1 MDVSIRRKP
10 LTLTIPVDIGLLA
23 IATGFVE
30 KSAGAFGLGK
40 REAMALTLA
49 AEEVF
54 AFIAGAGISDNEIQI
69 ICRNGGYYV
78 ELALRLKSGLI
89 PVDAFNLTRSPAAV
103 NPEGL
108 EQLGLILASRAVD
121 RLAVDRCGKEYFN
134 LRFMVDKHY
143 PSVEPAILPEPSGR
157 FRVLEADGA
166 MLAEFAAR
174 LRSGSG
180 ESAPAFLMLPGKL
193 IDMVASGDYEVL
205 TALNEKGAVGGGIVF
220 SKSRQMTEAWGPY
233 VFSAE
238 ERLPRM
244 LVEKTLEKLGR
255 AQETLCLVIMAPPP
269 QTPLDYFE
277 RLPGGAVYR
286 QLAEDDGARVYAHP
300 CFKTFLQDFYEN
312 LALPRIIQDV
322 AYMGEELEPHSA
334 LATAIDRQSASGELT
349 LLWAGKNLEENLRAH
364 VKLLQTQK
372 VVTINFRM
380 QLSCVAEVVMA
391 PMVMAAGFEPVTVL
405 PWAGQGDVAVFKY
418 QGRK

>member
-1 MDVSIRRKP
+1 MDVSMQKKP
-10 LTLTIPVDIGLLA
+10 LTLTVSIDIGLLPVV
-23 IATGFVE
+23 TGFVE

-54 AFIAGAGISDNEIQI
+54 AFIAGAGTSDNEIQI
-69 ICRNGGYYV
+69 ICHNGGYYV

-89 PVDAFNLTRSPAAV
+89 PIDAFNLTKRPVTA
-103 NPEGL
+103 NLEGV

-121 RLAVDRCGKEYFN
+121 RLIIDRCGKDDFV
-134 LRFMVDKHY
+134 LRFMVDKRY
-143 PSVEPAILPEPSGR
+143 PAVEPAALPGPSGR
-157 FRVLEADGA
+157 FRVLEADSA
-166 MLAEFAAR
+166 ALAELAAR
-174 LRSGSG
+174 IRSEFG
-180 ESAPAFLMLPGKL
+180 ESAARFLTFPGKL
-193 IDMVASGDYEVL
+193 IDMIASGDYEAL

-220 SKSRQMTEAWGPY
+220 SKNRQMAEAWGPY
-233 VFSAE
+233 VFGAE

-255 AQETLCLVIMAPPP
+255 ARDALCLVIMTPPL

-334 LATAIDRQSASGELT
+334 IATAIDRQSKSSELT
-349 LLWAGKNLEENLRAH
+349 LLWAGQNLEDNLRAH
-364 VKLLQTQK
+364 VQLLQTQN
-372 VVTINFRM
+372 VATISFRM
-380 QLSCVAEVVMA
+380 KLGCAEEVGMA
-391 PMVMAAGFEPVTVL
+391 PMVLAAGFEPVTVL
-405 PWAGQGDVAVFKY
+405 PWASQGDVVVFKH
-418 QGRK
+418 QGRG